1 MPEAILERI
10 IRVATHPGE
19 LVVDPF
25 AGSGTTLAVAKRLG
39 RRYWGCELSEAYADQ
54 IEKRLQMIDFESTS
68 LRDQSGKFS
77 SRSKAA

>member
-10 IRVATHPGE
+10 IRVATHPGD
-19 LVVDPF
+19 LVIDPF

-54 IEKRLQMIDFESTS
+54 IEKRLQMIDFEAASP
-68 LRDQSGKFS
+68 RKQSSQLS
-77 SRSKAA
+77 SRVKAA